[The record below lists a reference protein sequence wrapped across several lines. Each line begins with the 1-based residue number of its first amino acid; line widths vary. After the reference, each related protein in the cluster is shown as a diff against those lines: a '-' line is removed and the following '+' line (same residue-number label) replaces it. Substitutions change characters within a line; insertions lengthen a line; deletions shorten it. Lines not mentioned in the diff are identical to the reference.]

1 MLVARREILEAL
13 LNDPEWSDRLKTV
26 KTTEEFHKLVVEYAK
41 TKGHKVG
48 FVKLKPKKKAKQG

>member
-1 MLVARREILEAL
+1 MLVARREILKAL

-26 KTTEEFHKLVVEYAK
+26 KNMEEFHKLVVEYAK

-48 FVKLKPKKKAKQG
+48 FVKPKQRRK